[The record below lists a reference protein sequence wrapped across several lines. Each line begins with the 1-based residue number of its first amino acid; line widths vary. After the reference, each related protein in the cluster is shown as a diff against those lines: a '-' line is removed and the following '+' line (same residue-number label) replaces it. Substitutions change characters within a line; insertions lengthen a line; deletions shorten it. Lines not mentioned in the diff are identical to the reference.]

1 MKTTMIRRL
10 MAPTSDCWSRIL
22 VLLMLNMLT
31 LSGVAKETAGERVP
45 VEAVPPASDFALP
58 PASDFVTGSIMLDVA
73 QSENRLIAVGER
85 GFIILS
91 EDDGETWSQAKSP
104 ATDTLTRV
112 IFVDSNHGWA
122 VGHGGVVLHTSDGG
136 VTWHQQLNGKQAAQ
150 IELDAA
156 LQAQESGRGESGER
170 RVLLA
175 RRLVAEGDDKPFLA
189 VHFFDKK
196 SGIVL
201 GAYGLAF
208 ATEDGGKT
216 WDSIM
221 DQLENP
227 RGLHL
232 YDLETVNG
240 THFIAGEQGLLL
252 RANGRDEKFRMLDT
266 PVTGTLFGLLPS
278 SSRGVLA
285 FGLKGRMYIS
295 EDNGNTWKSVSNDD
309 DATITNGERISDGTL
324 LLVDEAGRLLVS
336 RDGGKHFDA
345 SPVPNPTYLTGLTRT
360 KEGAVVLTSVRG
372 VFRLPPDNQVVE
384 N

>member
-1 MKTTMIRRL
+1 
-10 MAPTSDCWSRIL
+10 
-22 VLLMLNMLT
+22 
-31 LSGVAKETAGERVP
+31 
-45 VEAVPPASDFALP
+45 
-58 PASDFVTGSIMLDVA
+58 MLDVA
-73 QSENRLIAVGER
+73 QAEGRLVAVGER
-85 GFIILS
+85 GFIIIS
-91 EDDGETWSQAKSP
+91 DDDGHTWDQTESP
-104 ATDTLTRV
+104 VSDTLTRV
-112 IFVDSNHGWA
+112 QFVDADLGWA

-136 VTWHQQLNGKQAAQ
+136 DTWRQQLDGEQAAQ

-156 LQAQESGRGESGER
+156 VKAQDASPNELGQR
-170 RVLLA
+170 RVALA
-175 RRLVAEGDDKPFLA
+175 ERLVSEGADKPFLA
-189 VHFFDKK
+189 VHFFDSK
-196 SGIVL
+196 SGVIL

-216 WDSIM
+216 WDSII

-232 YDLETVNG
+232 YDFEIVGG
-240 THFIAGEQGLLL
+240 TYFIAGEQGLLL
-252 RANGRDEKFRMLDT
+252 RSDGQGRRFRMLDT
-266 PVTGTLFGLLPS
+266 PATGTLFGLLPA

-285 FGLKGRMYIS
+285 FGLKGRMFIS
-295 EDNGNTWKSVSNDD
+295 EDKGDTWKSVSNDD
-309 DATITNGERISDGTL
+309 DVTITDGERLSDGTL